1 MDNAMMKIFKE
12 PNYVLDNLRKTAVI
26 ESVARLPEKKGKPV
40 IADPMKAKDQYG
52 IRPEKLKEL
61 QDKII
66 QGTGKDAR
74 K

>member
-1 MDNAMMKIFKE
+1 
-12 PNYVLDNLRKTAVI
+12 LRKTAVK
-26 ESVARLPEKKGKPV
+26 ESVARLPENKGKSV
-40 IADPMKAKDQYG
+40 IADPARAKDQYG

-66 QGTGKDAR
+66 LGTGKDAS